1 MLRGLTISTNRF
13 LPERFAM
20 SGYET
25 YRHLLQPLDL
35 GFTRLRNRVI
45 MGSMHTGLEEVS
57 MERQAAFFARR
68 AEGGVGLIIT
78 GGIATSPEGALAP
91 GSSGMF
97 TEKDAEHHSIITRA
111 VHAAGGKIAMQALHA
126 GRQSYNAMML
136 APSARQSPIYP
147 FQPKAMTE
155 DDVERELSNWANA
168 CRLSQQAG
176 YDGVEIMGS
185 EGYLLNQ
192 FLTTRGNARDDK
204 WGGAYENRMRYP
216 LEVVRRVRA
225 ATGPNFIIVYRLS
238 MLDLVPDG
246 QSFEEVITFAKA
258 LEKAGVN
265 IINTGIGWHEAKI
278 PTIATMVPRAAF
290 AWVTRKV
297 KEAVN
302 IPVSASN
309 RINMP
314 SVAEDIIARGDAD
327 LVSMARPMLADPDWV
342 KKAEADM
349 EQEINTCIACNQAC
363 LDHTFQLRLSSCLVN
378 PQACNETEL
387 VYVKAQKPKKI
398 AVIGAGPAGL
408 SFAAVAAERGHQVTL
423 FDADTKIGGQ
433 FNIARQI
440 PGKEEFHETL
450 RYFDV
455 MLKKHGVKRAL
466 GKRVDAHDLAAFDEV
481 VLATGIVPRRLDI
494 EGLDHP
500 KVLSYLDVLRDK
512 KPVGKRI
519 AIVGAGGIGVDTAEY
534 LTHDLHHKPSSLD
547 IPTFLKEWG
556 IDPELRAR
564 GGVEGVHEQVDPS
577 PREIYLLQRKT
588 KKITGPGKTT
598 GWIHRESLLRKK
610 VNMMTGVSYRRIDD
624 EGLHITVDGRDM
636 VLAVDNVVICA
647 GQEPNRELQAGVEA
661 MGKRVHLIGGADVA
675 AELDAKRAIDQG
687 ARLAAA
693 V

>member
-1 MLRGLTISTNRF
+1 
-13 LPERFAM
+13 M
-20 SGYET
+20 SGQEKF
-25 YRHLLQPLDL
+25 RHLLTPLDL
-35 GFTRLRNRVI
+35 GFTQLRNRVI

-68 AEGGVGLIIT
+68 AAGGVGLIIT
-78 GGIATSPEGALAP
+78 GGIATSMEGGLGP

-97 TEKDAEHHSIITRA
+97 SEKDAEHHSLITRA
-111 VHAAGGKIAMQALHA
+111 VHAEGGKIAMQALHA
-126 GRQSYNAMML
+126 GRQSFHPMML
-136 APSARQSPIYP
+136 APSAKQSPIYP
-147 FQPKAMTE
+147 FPPKAMTE
-155 DDVERELSNWANA
+155 EDIERELSNWANS
-168 CRLSQQAG
+168 CRLAQQAG

-192 FLTTRGNARDDK
+192 FLTTRGNERDDA
-204 WGGAYENRMRYP
+204 WGGSYENRMRYP

-225 ATGPNFIIVYRLS
+225 AVGPQFIIVYRLS

-246 QSFEEVITFAKA
+246 QSFDEVITFARE

-327 LVSMARPMLADPDWV
+327 MVSMARPMLADPDWV
-342 KKAEADM
+342 KKAAADR

-378 PQACNETEL
+378 PQACHETEL
-387 VYVKAQKPKKI
+387 VYVKTASPKNI

-408 SFAAVAAERGHQVTL
+408 SFASVAAERGHHVTL

-433 FNIARQI
+433 FNIAKQV

-455 MLKKHGVKRAL
+455 MLKKHGVKQVL
-466 GKRVDAHDLAAFDEV
+466 GKRVSAHDVAEFDEV
-481 VLATGIVPRRLDI
+481 VLATGIVPRKLDLP
-494 EGLDHP
+494 GADHP

-512 KPVGKRI
+512 KPVGRKV

-534 LTHDLHHKPSSLD
+534 LTHDAHHKPSSLD

-556 IDPELRAR
+556 IDPELKAR
-564 GGVEGVHEQVDPS
+564 GGIAGVEEQVDPS
-577 PREIYLLQRKT
+577 PREVWLLQRKT

-598 GWIHRESLLRKK
+598 GWIHREALLKKK
-610 VNMMTGVSYRRIDD
+610 VQMLTGVSYDKVDD
-624 EGLHITVDGRDM
+624 AGLHITVGDKAM
-636 VLAVDNVVICA
+636 VLDVDTIVLCA
-647 GQEPNRELQAGVEA
+647 GQEPQRELQAGIEA
-661 MGKRVHLIGGADVA
+661 LGKQVHLIGGADVA

-687 ARLAAA
+687 ARLAAT